1 MPLRFKMT
9 CLARPAMSTLAA
21 SMMATL
27 GVISAAAPTLAKAEP
42 AAGNN
47 DAQVLSQAA
56 EAAQRQLNQTFTN
69 LAFEDFGPAPIKG
82 TIYQAFAGGRVI
94 YYAPASG
101 HIVFGTVYDK
111 NGLNVTALTQQASA
125 TRRMKLIDPAKAL
138 AIGPEGAPTV
148 IEFTDPDCPY
158 CRALDRFWAAKAAEG
173 KPVRRLI
180 YFVSKIHPQSAAK
193 AEHILCSTD
202 QAAAFHAIYAGADPQ
217 TLLTCEEGKARV
229 AEDAALVEA
238 MGIGGTPTLIAGGKL
253 ISGFR
258 QAELEAFLDG
268 KQAGHSADS
277 GSGDNAAR

>member
-1 MPLRFKMT
+1 M
-9 CLARPAMSTLAA
+9 
-21 SMMATL
+21 
-27 GVISAAAPTLAKAEP
+27 SAAAPTLAIAEP

-56 EAAQRQLNQTFTN
+56 EAAQRQLHQTFTN
-69 LAFEDFGPAPIKG
+69 LAFEDFGPAPING

-111 NGLNVTALTQQASA
+111 NGLNVTALAQQASA
-125 TRRMKLIDPAKAL
+125 TKRMKLIDPAKAL

-180 YFVSKIHPQSAAK
+180 YFVSQIHPGSAAK
-193 AEHILCSTD
+193 AEHILCSKD
-202 QAAAFHAIYAGADPQ
+202 QAAAFHAIYAGAAPD
-217 TLLTCEEGKARV
+217 TLLTCPEGKARV
-229 AEDAALVEA
+229 ADDAALVKA

-253 ISGFR
+253 IPGFQ
-258 QAELEAFLDG
+258 QAELEAFLEG
-268 KQAGHSADS
+268 RQDS
-277 GSGDNAAR
+277 HEARSGTGDDAAR

>member
-1 MPLRFKMT
+1 MPLPRKTIQRRRSATATMLVLSLIGT
-9 CLARPAMSTLAA
+9 TPSLAQT
-21 SMMATL
+21 
-27 GVISAAAPTLAKAEP
+27 GPTTT
-42 AAGNN
+42 GS

-56 EAAQRQLNQTFTN
+56 EAAQRQLHQTFTN
-69 LAFEDFGPAPIKG
+69 LTFEEFGPAPIKG
-82 TIYQAFAGGRVI
+82 AIYQAFAGGRVI

-101 HIVFGTVYDK
+101 HIVFGTVYDR
-111 NGLNVTALTQQASA
+111 NGLNVTALAQEASA
-125 TRRMKLIDPAKAL
+125 RKRFKLIDPKKAL
-138 AIGPEGAPTV
+138 AIGPVAAPTV

-193 AEHILCSTD
+193 AEHILCSKD

-268 KQAGHSADS
+268 KQAGHSVES
-277 GSGDNAAR
+277 ESGDNAAR